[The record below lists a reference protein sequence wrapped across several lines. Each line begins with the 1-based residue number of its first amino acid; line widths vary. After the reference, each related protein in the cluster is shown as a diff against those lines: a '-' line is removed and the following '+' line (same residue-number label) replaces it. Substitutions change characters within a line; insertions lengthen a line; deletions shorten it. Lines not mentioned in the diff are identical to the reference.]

1 MNSKHIALLVGALGA
16 SLWLVSCR
24 PGKVKP
30 SQATVAHNMPMGQEE
45 KIADIELT
53 DIHRDRVSLR
63 QQISRHRYT
72 VIDFWASWCGPCR
85 REAPAYINIYND
97 YKDRGLGFIGISLD
111 DDYDKWQAG
120 IAALELPWP
129 QYSELRG
136 WDESLA
142 RLYGVSSIPYTM
154 VTDST
159 GTIVAR
165 GLYSDELRNTISQLM
180 D

>member
-1 MNSKHIALLVGALGA
+1 MSRVHIALLVGALGA
-16 SLWLVSCR
+16 SLWLASCR

-30 SQATVAHNMPMGQEE
+30 PQATIAHHAPMGQEE

-111 DDYDKWQAG
+111 NDYDKWQAG

-142 RLYGVSSIPYTM
+142 RQYEVSSIPYTM

-165 GLYSDELRNTISQLM
+165 GLYSDELRSTISQLM

>member
-1 MNSKHIALLVGALGA
+1 MDKKHIALLVGALGA
-16 SLWLVSCR
+16 GLWLASCH
-24 PGKVKP
+24 PGKVKQ
-30 SQATVAHNMPMGQEE
+30 SQATIAHSMPTGQEE

-85 REAPAYINIYND
+85 REAPAYISIYND
-97 YKDRGLGFIGISLD
+97 YKDRGLGFIGISLE

-129 QYSELRG
+129 QFSELRG

-142 RLYGVSSIPYTM
+142 RQYEVSSIPYTM
-154 VTDST
+154 VADST

-165 GLYSDELRNTISQLM
+165 GLYSDELRSTISQLM